1 MSRPFRAALPLFSR
15 PIEVAEQGNN
25 AKEGSRGARMRQGTG
40 RTRQSSVAE
49 IQSSFS
55 YLGRAVATAGVA
67 AHRLAFRVG
76 FAATAAAAEARAVVV
91 FDAAAEGVAA
101 RREARMVEGFEKV
114 LSEGEEKKSSEKN
127 EELGWLWFFVLF
139 RRRLYL
145 FFRPRPL
152 LLSLAFSL
160 SLSLSLSLPL
170 SSISKDGN
178 INKRGG
184 LLQSKQCWISICQ
197 SPNDKEQRRKN
208 SPPSFFPFF
217 LSLSSLLFSSPLT
230 PPWPLP
236 WPRRRRPR
244 PATKSKHARRPRTSA
259 PTAARR
265 GAAWETGPCRSRPS
279 PRGRGWS

>member
-160 SLSLSLSLPL
+160 SLSLSLSPSLQFQRTEITTKEGGCYRVNSAGYQYVNLQMIKNEDAKTLLLPFF
-170 SSISKDGN
+170 
-178 INKRGG
+178 
-184 LLQSKQCWISICQ
+184 
-197 SPNDKEQRRKN
+197 
-208 SPPSFFPFF
+208 PSF
-217 LSLSSLLFSSPLT
+217 SLSLLFSSPLT